1 MITAMRIVDHN
12 PAKFKVGDR
21 VLVAARYPIGHYR
34 VPTYLRGKMMTIIRL
49 LGTYINPEEEA
60 FGKNAGNKLWF
71 YRLSMA
77 QQELWPDYEGSP
89 QDKLEIEIFEN
100 WLEKI

>member
-1 MITAMRIVDHN
+1 MTTVVHIVDHN
-12 PAKFKVGDR
+12 PAKFKVGDSVR
-21 VLVAARYPIGHYR
+21 VAVRYPIGHYR
-34 VPTYLRGKMMTIIRL
+34 VPIYLRGKMMTIIRV
-49 LGTYINPEEEA
+49 LGTYINPEVEA

-77 QQELWPDYEGSP
+77 QNDLWPDYEGGL